1 MNRGRFWRDK
11 IVHVPLEWGI
21 SKSKTI
27 STDLQGIEKNLFLE
41 NKIQNDSYPMLF
53 FYGCRSMMVLI

>member
-1 MNRGRFWRDK
+1 MNRGRLWRDK
-11 IVHVPLEWGI
+11 IVHVPLEGGI

-41 NKIQNDSYPMLF
+41 NKTQNDSYPMLF
-53 FYGCRSMMVLI
+53 FYGCRSMMMLI